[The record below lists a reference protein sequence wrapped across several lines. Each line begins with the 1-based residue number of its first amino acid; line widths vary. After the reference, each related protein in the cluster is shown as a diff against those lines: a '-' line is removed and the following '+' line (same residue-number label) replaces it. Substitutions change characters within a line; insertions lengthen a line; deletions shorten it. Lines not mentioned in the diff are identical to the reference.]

1 MVTRV
6 IKGGGSGTNPAKP
19 PQGARAGRGRGG
31 VTGGAQPKKFTTEQA
46 KAALIDYVG
55 AGYNITAACDKIG
68 YARKTY
74 ESWRAKDEKFKA
86 AVDSVMSTRKVD
98 TGTRDEKRAAA
109 RAMGF
114 AAWSEKYLNTPV
126 YPHAQQWI
134 DVLEGREPSGLHPAQ
149 TWEVSKPTRL
159 VVNTFPN
166 AGKSTTLTMNY
177 VTYRICI
184 NPATKIALISK
195 TEGMA
200 KDFVAGVK
208 TRLTHPDHIDLIRDF
223 APEGGFEA
231 TSDEWSTGRIRLSAA
246 DRDPADKDPTL
257 QALGLGSQVYGKR
270 LDLILVD
277 DAVDNENA
285 QQWRTQLRWLNLEVA
300 SRPGM
305 SGRIVVIGTR
315 ITAGDLYSQLR
326 IGENF
331 QSGKSP
337 WSYLSQP
344 VLLEDDP
351 DHTKWVTLWPKAK
364 TSWWTDDDPCP
375 CGQDVCKNGYGDGT
389 YPRLDPVHLKIVR
402 ESVDVDTWN
411 QAYMQ
416 FDAGSDAT
424 FPAHALAAATNKAR
438 RHGRDGGMQTV
449 PEGMYVIGSCDP
461 ATAGAA
467 AFVVGAVDRNTGK
480 RWIYDAWNV
489 KHPTPHDL
497 KERLKAITLEFGVRE
512 WRIEKTGLLT
522 MFTRDAELNQ
532 WFAARGVLLREHYTG
547 KNKHDVD
554 FGVGSMAPLFGVYM
568 QDENGDQHTVAEP
581 LIELPRNEGDIATLV
596 KQLGIWHPEIDPK
609 KTPIDLVMALWFFD
623 IGCRDHI
630 RHADL
635 SARKRRHNGLVS
647 LADRRRAGVRQL
659 THNHATPTQAV
670 M

>member
-1 MVTRV
+1 MVQRV
-6 IKGGGSGTNPAKP
+6 VKGGGTATNPAKP

-31 VTGGAQPKKFTTEQA
+31 VTGGAQPKKFTTEAA
-46 KAALIDYVG
+46 KAALIEYIA
-55 AGYNITAACDKIG
+55 AGYNIGSACDKIG

-74 ESWRAKDEKFKA
+74 ESWRKKDDAFRAK
-86 AVDSVMSTRKVD
+86 VDSVMSTRKVD
-98 TGTRDEKRAAA
+98 TGTRDENRTAA

-114 AAWSEKYLNTPV
+114 AEWRLKYLGLPV
-126 YPHAQQWI
+126 FPHQQQWV
-134 DVLEGREPSGLHPAQ
+134 DVLAGDPPSDLHPAQ
-149 TWEVSKPTRL
+149 TWEPNKPTRL

-166 AGKSTTLTMNY
+166 AGKTTTLTIDY

-184 NPATKIALISK
+184 NPGIKIAIISK

-200 KDFVAGVK
+200 KDMVHGVK
-208 TRLTHPDHIDLIRDF
+208 TRLTHPDHQELIKDF

-231 TSDEWSTGRIRLSAA
+231 TADEWSSGRIRLAAA
-246 DRDPADKDPTL
+246 DRDPADKDPTI

-270 LDLILVD
+270 LDLVLVD

-285 QQWRTQLRWLNLEVA
+285 QQWRQQLRWLNLEVA

-305 SGRIVVIGTR
+305 SGRIIVIGTR
-315 ITAGDLYSQLR
+315 IAGGDLYSQLR
-326 IGENF
+326 TAENF
-331 QSGKSP
+331 QSGSTP

-344 VLLEDDP
+344 VLLEDDADP
-351 DHTKWVTLWPKAK
+351 AKWVTLWPKAT
-364 TSWWTDDDPCP
+364 TSWWTEDDPCP
-375 CGQDVCKNGYGDGT
+375 CGTDECRNGYGDGT

-402 ESVDVDTWN
+402 ESVDVETWN

-416 FDAGSDAT
+416 FEGGSDAA
-424 FPAHALAAATNKAR
+424 FPAHALTAATNKAR
-438 RHGRDGGMQTV
+438 RHGKDGGMQSV
-449 PEGMYVIGSCDP
+449 PEGLYVIGSLDP

-467 AFVVGAVDRNTGK
+467 AFIVGAIDRSTGK
-480 RWIYDAWNV
+480 RWIYDAVNV

-497 KERLKAITLEFGVRE
+497 KERLKAITLEYSVRE

-547 KNKHDVD
+547 RNKHDVD

-568 QDENGDQHTVAEP
+568 TDEDGDVHTVAEP
-581 LIELPRNEGDIATLV
+581 LIELPRHEGDIATLV
-596 KQLGIWHPEIDPK
+596 HQLGIWHPEIDPK

-623 IGCRDHI
+623 IGCRDHV

-635 SARKRRHNGLVS
+635 NTRRRRHSGLVS
-647 LADRRRAGVRQL
+647 PRDRRRAGVRQL
-659 THNHATPTQAV
+659 VNNHAIGVAL
-670 M
+670 